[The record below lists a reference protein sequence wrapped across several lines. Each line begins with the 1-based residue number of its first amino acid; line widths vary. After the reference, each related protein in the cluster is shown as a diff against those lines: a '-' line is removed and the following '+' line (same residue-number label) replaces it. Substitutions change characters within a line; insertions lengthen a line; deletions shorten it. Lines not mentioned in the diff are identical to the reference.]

1 MSMVNYEYHQPAC
14 WAAAAEAAVV
24 GLCFLRPVKVAR
36 VYNAALN
43 YEGNRSLLASARPTR
58 HALRTDELAVCWRA
72 AECCRR
78 AREHSSRCGAWML
91 LETSHKLHQDVEI
104 GFLHDD
110 TSAKILQCKNMEYLL
125 NADKDLSIILH
136 TLYTDLYVQSIL
148 TAIRVLYP
156 LPQLQ

>member
-1 MSMVNYEYHQPAC
+1 MSRVNYEYHQPAC

-24 GLCFLRPVKVAR
+24 GLRFVRPVKVAHGF
-36 VYNAALN
+36 YNAALN
-43 YEGNRSLLASARPTR
+43 YEGKQSLLVSARPTR

-78 AREHSSRCGAWML
+78 ARERSSRCGAWM
-91 LETSHKLHQDVEI
+91 HQDVEI

-110 TSAKILQCKNMEYLL
+110 TFAKILQCKNMEYLL
-125 NADKDLSIILH
+125 NADKDLSIILN

-156 LPQLQ
+156 LPPASVNY